1 MVREFRQV
9 FKDNPSLADSFGS
22 KQVLVGGIVLTKL
35 AKLCYEGKDL
45 HKFTECILMASELFA
60 SPAKL
65 TLPHPQ
71 VAIEYASYSFRELLD
86 GRCAGEISVFN
97 DKQIL

>member
-1 MVREFRQV
+1 MVWSQESWSHHLEPWLQLLERQV
-9 FKDNPSLADSFGS
+9 FLEVPVA
-22 KQVLVGGIVLTKL
+22 
-35 AKLCYEGKDL
+35 
-45 HKFTECILMASELFA
+45 MASELFA